1 MTPDQVLGTWKV
13 VSFKATTGDQVG
25 FPLGE
30 HPTGFIGFTAN
41 RFWVMLVDSDRER
54 PAAAAVTDAES
65 VALMKSSAAYT
76 GNYKID
82 PMAAPDGNKITIHVD
97 AASNQALAGTDR
109 VFFMRVGGG
118 KLTLTSTA
126 VLVPVTGQTSV
137 VKLEFAKAD

>member
-82 PMAAPDGNKITIHVD
+82 PMAAPDGNKITIQP
-97 AASNQALAGTDR
+97 SGNSWKKPSGW
-109 VFFMRVGGG
+109 
-118 KLTLTSTA
+118 
-126 VLVPVTGQTSV
+126 TGQGFFPASTDALKRSTGGSITHEV
-137 VKLEFAKAD
+137 